1 MTNVQGISGYIR
13 KVYCNVSKMGERT
26 KKKKWKKRDGPAQYC
41 CFSSSSIGRGALQTC
56 EIFEKVLNFSEQD
69 I

>member
-1 MTNVQGISGYIR
+1 MSKEYRDILGRYTAMYLKWEREPRKRSG
-13 KVYCNVSKMGERT
+13 
-26 KKKKWKKRDGPAQYC
+26 KRGMALAQYC